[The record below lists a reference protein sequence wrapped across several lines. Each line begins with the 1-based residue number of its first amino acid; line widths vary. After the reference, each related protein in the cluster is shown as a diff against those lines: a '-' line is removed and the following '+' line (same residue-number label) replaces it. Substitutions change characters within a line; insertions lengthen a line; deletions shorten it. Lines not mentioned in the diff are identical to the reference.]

1 MIIAT
6 NRRVYHKVT
15 GVGYNLTTRKSIH
28 EMMQLLKNLWK
39 MNSSLCPLEFS
50 TKFNTTVDPFNLNW
64 MLEKLKNEINETKIE
79 VEQIREE
86 STSFLT
92 KQMLIV
98 EERNAQPTQEQLF
111 WHELAVWWRNPTR
124 QNDCTQ
130 MLFSNQQLNFKIDTV
145 SSFRYTLY
153 ADTKSYRAALYKY
166 KLNLLT
172 SIPILL
178 SNRLPMS
185 CTMLVTQGDI

>member
-1 MIIAT
+1 M
-6 NRRVYHKVT
+6 T

-50 TKFNTTVDPFNLNW
+50 TKINNTVDPFNLNW

-92 KQMLIV
+92 KTDAYRGR
-98 EERNAQPTQEQLF
+98 E
-111 WHELAVWWRNPTR
+111 
-124 QNDCTQ
+124 
-130 MLFSNQQLNFKIDTV
+130 K
-145 SSFRYTLY
+145 
-153 ADTKSYRAALYKY
+153 RAAHAGAAILARIG
-166 KLNLLT
+166 LLVAE
-172 SIPILL
+172 SY
-178 SNRLPMS
+178 
-185 CTMLVTQGDI
+185 